1 MTNLDPI
8 SQKIAGYR
16 TKVARKGSYSE
27 LHTGH
32 TYLYVTAETDET
44 LHIARALKK
53 GKLYSVEVYA
63 DPVPAAKKETAKP
76 KIALTVRARSIALL
90 VNRARLSY
98 ASHQAAKDA
107 KKETAVAPVNAD
119 PTPPAAEATA
129 TPKPAAKPRARKPKV
144 AAE

>member
-8 SQKIAGYR
+8 SQKIASMR
-16 TKVARKGSYSE
+16 TKVARPGSYSE

-44 LHIARALKK
+44 LHIARALKR

-76 KIALTVRARSIALL
+76 KIALTVRARSIARL

-107 KKETAVAPVNAD
+107 KTRGKSATIIIADDVEPV
-119 PTPPAAEATA
+119 
-129 TPKPAAKPRARKPKV
+129 KPAEVKKPRARKPKV